1 MEHNVGLNSVNRTV
15 LVGISYGVDSF
26 VAKNLLKDKGYEVYE
41 CNLDINSDEFKKIK
55 KHFVDAYIN
64 ALTPNICTY
73 CNRHFK
79 FFELNKKREKLGLDF
94 YATGHYA
101 NVIYTDGRYAIKK
114 SKNENKDQSYM
125 LYNLTQAELSH
136 LILPISDMDKS
147 EVRRLAATFEGD
159 IGKEYSQKKDSL
171 DICFIQ
177 DKSYVEYIK
186 EYFLGKDY
194 KEKLAAGELKKEDI
208 EKFYFLRRGKIVR
221 ASDNVGVSLR
231 ARSLNNVE
239 ASPKNPM
246 VIAYH
251 DGIINFTVGQRL
263 YIDGNITDLYVN
275 NIDKNTLDVVVDKKE
290 NLYVNE
296 FNVGDINY
304 MLLDK
309 WTGSQA
315 HPYELQTGS
324 LTTVRLRRAHP
335 YITANVKTTYRGE
348 EVKCE
353 CIFTNENEA
362 HIKLFTPLIVSK
374 GQAAVFYDD
383 EGIILFGG
391 IIM

>member
-1 MEHNVGLNSVNRTV
+1 MKSV

-26 VAKNLLKDKGYEVYE
+26 VAKNLLKQNGYDVQE
-41 CNLDINSDEFKKIK
+41 CNLKIDSEEFKKVK
-55 KHFVDAYIN
+55 KHFVDTYIN
-64 ALTPNICTY
+64 ASTPNICTY
-73 CNRHFK
+73 CNRYFK
-79 FFELNKKREKLGLDF
+79 FFELNKKREELGLDF

-101 NVIYTDGRYAIKK
+101 NVIYKDGRYAIKK

-125 LYNLTQAELSH
+125 LYNLTQEELSH

-159 IGKEYSQKKDSL
+159 IGKEYSEKKDSL

-194 KEKLAAGELKKEDI
+194 KENIALGKIAKEDI
-208 EKFYFLRRGKIVR
+208 EKFYFLKSGKIVR
-221 ASDNVGVSLR
+221 ASD
-231 ARSLNNVE
+231 NVE

-263 YIDGNITDLYVN
+263 YIDGNITDLYVKY
-275 NIDKNTLDVVVDKKE
+275 IDKNTLDVVVDKKE

-296 FNVGDINY
+296 FYVGDINY

-309 WTGSQA
+309 W
-315 HPYELQTGS
+315 TGS